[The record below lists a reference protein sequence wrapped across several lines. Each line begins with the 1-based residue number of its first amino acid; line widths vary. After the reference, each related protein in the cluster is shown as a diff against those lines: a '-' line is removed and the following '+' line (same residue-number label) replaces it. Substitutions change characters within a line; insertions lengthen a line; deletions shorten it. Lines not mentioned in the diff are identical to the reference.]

1 MDYTIVRGDTLSR
14 IAEKLQVTLSQL
26 LAANPQYKPNPNKVQ
41 VGQKVRI
48 PAASPSID
56 KRTVGKKTAAGSRQ
70 NLLTVE
76 AGQLTF
82 DAEGSDNE
90 NSRYFSLRPHV
101 PSASSGLTVGR
112 GYDMKFRSEQEVIDD
127 LRECGVG
134 VARAKKLATG
144 AGLVGDRAK
153 DHLHRNK
160 LKEEKVSRRQ
170 QKDLF
175 NKVYA
180 EMEADVLR
188 ICNKADVVA
197 KYGKTAWDRLDP
209 RLRDLV
215 VDLRYRGDYHPRS
228 RERVQPVL
236 VSGDVDAMAELMADK
251 TYWDQF
257 DVPTDRFRRRKA
269 YLAKVNIA

>member
-1 MDYTIVRGDTLSR
+1 MDYTIARGDTLSK
-14 IAEKLQVTLSQL
+14 IAEKHQVTISQL
-26 LAANPQYKPNPNKVQ
+26 LAANPQYKPNPNQ
-41 VGQKVRI
+41 IRVGDVLQI
-48 PAASPSID
+48 PGISPTVKTSAAS
-56 KRTVGKKTAAGSRQ
+56 KKKTSGSRQ
-70 NLLTVE
+70 SLLTVD

-101 PSASSGLTVGR
+101 PSTRSGLTVGR
-112 GYDMKFRSEQEVIDD
+112 GYDMKHRSEQEVIDD
-127 LRECGVG
+127 LCECGVG
-134 VARAKKLATG
+134 VARAKKLATS
-144 AGLVGDRAK
+144 AGLAGDQAK
-153 DHLHRNK
+153 DHRHKHK
-160 LKEEKVSRRQ
+160 LKEEKISRRQ

-175 NKVYA
+175 NMIYA

-197 KYGKTAWDRLDP
+197 KYGKTAWERLDP

-236 VSGDVDAMAELMADK
+236 VAGDVEAMAELMADK
-251 TYWDQF
+251 GYWDKF
-257 DVPTDRFRRRKA
+257 GVPADRFRRRKA
-269 YLAKVNIA
+269 YLA